1 MAAVEIMW
9 LLVAQ
14 VVQVAVDQV
23 PAHKARVGL
32 ARQIRVAVEEADM
45 PFLSTKLV
53 ALAVAA

>member
-1 MAAVEIMW
+1 MW

-14 VVQVAVDQV
+14 VVQVAADQV

-45 PFLSTKLV
+45 PFLLTKLV
-53 ALAVAA
+53 ALAAQA

>member
-1 MAAVEIMW
+1 MW

-14 VVQVAVDQV
+14 VVQVAADQV

-45 PFLSTKLV
+45 PFLSTKLA
-53 ALAVAA
+53 ALAVAALPS